1 MTTTRIQLLELLAEL
16 SESCPE
22 MRMGQLLAN
31 LATLARG
38 AVASAIGDAEDEELL
53 DAARRQA
60 EVFRANHASV
70 A

>member
-1 MTTTRIQLLELLAEL
+1 MTTTRIELLEVLAEL

-38 AVASAIGDAEDEELL
+38 AVPSAIWDAEDQELL

-70 A
+70 V